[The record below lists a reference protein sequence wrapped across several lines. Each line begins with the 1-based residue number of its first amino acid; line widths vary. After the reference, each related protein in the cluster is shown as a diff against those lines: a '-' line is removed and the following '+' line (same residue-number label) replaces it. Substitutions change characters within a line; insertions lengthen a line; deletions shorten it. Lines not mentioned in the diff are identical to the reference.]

1 MDDPITKIAAP
12 GIAGFIGIVL
22 GWAGFKARL
31 NRVEQDL
38 KRGEGKFDKMEE
50 LLRKQ
55 GVCIARMDERTDLL
69 LSEWRTWK
77 TRNTS

>member
-1 MDDPITKIAAP
+1 MDDPITKIAVP

-38 KRGEGKFDKMEE
+38 RRGDKKFENITK
-50 LLRKQ
+50 LLREQ
-55 GVCIARMDERTDLL
+55 GECVARMDERTELL
-69 LSEWRTWK
+69 LMEWRTWK
-77 TRNTS
+77 TQNIS